1 MVQTRGIML
10 VGNNYNKDQHAIV
23 EMQDVMEE
31 LHHHNQALE
40 NIVNFQHWQ

>member
-10 VGNNYNKDQHAIV
+10 VGNNSNKDHQAIV
-23 EMQDVMEE
+23 EMQDVIEE

-40 NIVNFQHWQ
+40 NLVNF